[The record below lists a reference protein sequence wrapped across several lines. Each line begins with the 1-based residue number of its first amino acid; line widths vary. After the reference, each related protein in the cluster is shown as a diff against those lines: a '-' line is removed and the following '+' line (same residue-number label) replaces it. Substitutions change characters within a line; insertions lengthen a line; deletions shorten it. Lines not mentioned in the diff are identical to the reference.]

1 MADDLAVSYGRAIV
15 QIAQAEGVADR
26 VADELFQ
33 LARAVDGNPE
43 LRAKLTD
50 PSVALE
56 ARSAAVADLLQR
68 AHPVTGAAV
77 QMLLSADRVRHL
89 GDIADA
95 AVREAADY
103 RGASVA
109 QVRSAKPLGDTQRVA
124 LEQALSAQAGRP
136 VELKVIIDPE
146 LLGGVVVQLGDTVI
160 DGSIAKRLT
169 ELRSA
174 LATA

>member
-15 QIAQAEGVADR
+15 QIARAEGVADR

-33 LARAVDGNPE
+33 LAQAIDGTPD

-50 PSVALE
+50 PSVPLE
-56 ARSAAVADLLQR
+56 ARSAAVTDLLQR
-68 AHPVTGAAV
+68 AHPATGAAV
-77 QMLLSADRVRHL
+77 QMLLTADRIRHI

-95 AVREAADY
+95 AVREAAEF

-109 QVRSAKPLGDTQRVA
+109 QVRSAKPLGDAQRTA
-124 LEQALSAQAGRP
+124 LEQALSAQSGRP
-136 VELKVIIDPE
+136 VELKVVIDPE

-160 DGSIAKRLT
+160 DGSVAKRLT
-169 ELRSA
+169 EIKSS